1 MPNCVVNL
9 NIWSRHLARALRN
22 RRKVGMSMYAHIR
35 TRAQRL
41 NEEDALRSAVLMHTE
56 LLTSR
61 VVELVAQLVVV
72 LVLGLAVAWLC
83 SVYVR
88 VVLILT
94 AAMWRANARAE
105 LETPLELFLVA

>member
-1 MPNCVVNL
+1 
-9 NIWSRHLARALRN
+9 
-22 RRKVGMSMYAHIR
+22 MSMYSHTH

-41 NEEDALRSAVLMHTE
+41 NEQDAFTASVLIHTE
-56 LLTSR
+56 HLAAR
-61 VVELVAQLVVV
+61 IVELVAQLVLV

-94 AAMWRANARAE
+94 TAMWRADARAE
-105 LETPLELFLVA
+105 LETPRELFLVA